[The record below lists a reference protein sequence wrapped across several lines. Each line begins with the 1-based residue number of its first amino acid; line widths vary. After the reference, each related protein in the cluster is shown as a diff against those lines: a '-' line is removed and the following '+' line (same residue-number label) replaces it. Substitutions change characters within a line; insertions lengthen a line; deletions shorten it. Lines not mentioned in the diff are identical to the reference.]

1 MQRRA
6 LSIEQAAGLDIA
18 LERLR
23 QRGVDRA
30 GMECHDDAAIVATLF
45 LDRERT
51 HQLIERGLRG
61 AIAVPAAELI
71 VRNAPDARRQDGKH
85 CGLALAEGSHGDLGV
100 IGKNDV
106 VMILSYGGEA
116 PELGALLN
124 YISRKGNKLIAMT
137 GGVKS
142 SLAASAQVVLD
153 VSVAREACPLELAPT
168 ASSTATLA
176 MGDALAMAVM
186 EAKGFSAEQFAE
198 FHPGGSLGFKL
209 TRVKDNM
216 HTGLGFVLVPEA
228 TPVRKVFS
236 MMSQKE
242 TRGAAGVIDQKGDLV
257 GIITDG
263 DIRRRLENTEDP
275 FVGMA
280 SDMMTKNPRTV
291 DANEIAEKALFL
303 MEQFRINLLF
313 VLDSQNE
320 QAKKPVGILHI
331 QDLLKNKIR

>member
-1 MQRRA
+1 MKRP
-6 LSIEQAAGLDIA
+6 S
-18 LERLR
+18 LERARAVMEIEAQAILAVR
-23 QRGVDRA
+23 DR
-30 GMECHDDAAIVATLF
+30 
-45 LDRERT
+45 LDSSFEK
-51 HQLIERGLRG
+51 
-61 AIAVPAAELI
+61 AVEILEQCSGKLI
-71 VRNAPDARRQDGKH
+71 VSGIGKSGQIARK
-85 CGLALAEGSHGDLGV
+85 LASTFSSTGTPAVFLHPAEGSHGDLGV
-100 IGKNDV
+100 IGKDDV

-116 PELGALLN
+116 SELGALLN
-124 YISRKGNKLIAMT
+124 YIARKGNRLIAMT
-137 GGVKS
+137 GALKS
-142 SLAASAQVVLD
+142 SLALSAQVVLD
-153 VSVAREACPLELAPT
+153 VSVAREACPLALAPT

-186 EAKGFSAEQFAE
+186 EIKGFSAEQFAE
-198 FHPGGSLGFKL
+198 YHPGGSLGFKL

-216 HTGLGFVLVPEA
+216 HKGLGFILVPEA

-242 TRGAAGVIDQKGDLV
+242 TRGAAGVIDPKGNLV

-291 DANEIAEKALFL
+291 DAYEIAEKALFL

-313 VLDSQNE
+313 VLDSHHE
-320 QAKKPVGILHI
+320 QTQKPVGILHI